1 LTDSELVARTLGR
14 ETDAFG
20 ELVRRYENAVL
31 RNISAKIADYGI
43 AEDLAQDTFVTA
55 FISLRSLNDTT
66 RTAAWLRGIARRK
79 ALHYLSRTR
88 LTDDLENYATTLTDS
103 SGDIESRFLQTER
116 RDEIRRGVAA
126 LSAKN
131 REVAELFYFEELSIT
146 EIAKKLKIP
155 PGTVKRRLHDARAK
169 LKGELSYM
177 NEITNSDFEKEV
189 MEKIK
194 KYQLAAEENRKHLPG
209 EIVQQFEQNG
219 QMEGVP
225 FSITFT
231 VTQGSGGAGYSLD
244 GENWAIK
251 KPSQE
256 EIAEV
261 IDRLQPWGNYFAILM
276 AGQDGTDNPGNCGYV
291 QTAITEADDPVRGED
306 KYISNGKY
314 DVQAQFVWG
323 LDKEKGPT
331 SDFRQKQYRIRT
343 NDVEQVK
350 EIFINFAAG
359 KAPDISTWIDITTEL
374 NLG

>member
-1 LTDSELVARTLGR
+1 VARTLGR

-31 RNISAKIADYGI
+31 RNISAKIADYDI

-66 RTAAWLRGIARRK
+66 RTAAWLCGIARRK

-88 LTDDLENYATTLTDS
+88 QTDDLSSYAHTLPDS
-103 SGDIESRFLQTER
+103 SADVETRFLLTER
-116 RDEIRRGVAA
+116 QDEIRSGVAG
-126 LSAKN
+126 LSAKT
-131 REVAELFYFEELSIT
+131 REVAELFYFAELSIA
-146 EIAKKLKIP
+146 EIAEKLKIP
-155 PGTVKRRLHDARAK
+155 QGTVKRRLYDARAK

-177 NEITNSDFEKEV
+177 NDITNRDFEKEV

-194 KYQLAAEENRKHLPG
+194 TYQLAAEENRKNLPG
-209 EIVQQFEQNG
+209 EIVRQFEQNG

-251 KPSQE
+251 NPSQE
-256 EIAEV
+256 ETAEV

-276 AGQDGTDNPGNCGYV
+276 AGQDGTSSPDNCGYV
-291 QTAITEADDPVRGED
+291 QTAITEADDPVRGGD
-306 KYISNGKY
+306 KYISNGRY
-314 DVQAQFVWG
+314 EVQAQFVWG
-323 LDKEKGPT
+323 LDKDKGPT
-331 SDFRQKQYRIRT
+331 PDFRQKQYRIWT
-343 NDVEQVK
+343 NDIEQVK
-350 EIFINFAAG
+350 EIFADFAAG
-359 KAPDISTWIDITTEL
+359 KAPDITTWADITDEL
-374 NLG
+374 NLK